1 MDDQRPR
8 GIRLSRKQRLNWL
21 RLIRSN
27 NVGPATFRDLITN
40 CGSAEQAIDMLPE
53 LSRRGGA
60 RKSIQ
65 VASVEEAE
73 AEMELISNF
82 GARLIGIG
90 EPEYPHALRQID
102 GAPPLLTVKGNIELT
117 QRVSVGIVGSR
128 NASISGNKFTAK
140 IAKDLGNTGYVITSG
155 LARGIDASAHL
166 ASLETGT
173 IAALAG
179 GIDRPYPPENIDLY
193 HRICHGDGLAI
204 TEMKFGWKPI
214 ARDFPRR
221 NRLIAG
227 VSMGLLVV
235 EAAKRSGSLITARNA
250 GEFGRLVFAVP
261 GSPFD
266 PRCGG
271 TNALL
276 KDGAILTTETS
287 DILSALAPLSNI
299 GSNASSSGSQNII
312 EETGEN
318 NIVPPDEDTRA
329 RIIDAM
335 GATPVEI
342 DDIIRHTGC
351 SAQIVYMVLL
361 ELDLAGRLQRHA
373 GGFVSYIFD
382 T

>member
-1 MDDQRPR
+1 MDGQRPR
-8 GIRLSRKQRLNWL
+8 GIRLTEKQRLNWL

-40 CGSAEQAIDMLPE
+40 CGSAEKAIEMLPE
-53 LSRRGGA
+53 LSRRGGS
-60 RKSIQ
+60 RKSIKI
-65 VASVEEAE
+65 ASIQEAE
-73 AEMELISNF
+73 AELEMISKF

-90 EPEYPHALRQID
+90 EPEYPSALRQID

-117 QRVSVGIVGSR
+117 QKVSVGVVGSR
-128 NASISGNKFTAK
+128 NASISGNKFASK
-140 IAKDLGNTGYVITSG
+140 VSKELGNAGYVIISG
-155 LARGIDASAHL
+155 LARGIDATAHI
-166 ASLETGT
+166 ASIETGT

-179 GIDRPYPPENIDLY
+179 GIDRPYPPENLELY
-193 HRICHGDGLAI
+193 HRICNGDGLAI

-235 EAAKRSGSLITARNA
+235 EAAMRSGSLITARNA
-250 GEFGRLVFAVP
+250 GDFGRLVFAVP

-266 PRCGG
+266 PRSGG

-276 KDGAILTTETS
+276 KDGAILTTES
-287 DILSALAPLSNI
+287 NDIIQALAPLNNI
-299 GSNASSSGSQNII
+299 QARTSNII
-312 EETGEN
+312 EETGDDN
-318 NIVPPDEDTRA
+318 ANFAPPDEDA
-329 RIIDAM
+329 RSLIIDAM

-351 SAQIVYMVLL
+351 AAQVVYMVLL
-361 ELDLAGRLQRHA
+361 ELDLAGRLQRHP
-373 GGFVSYIFD
+373 GGLVSFIFD

>member
-1 MDDQRPR
+1 MDYQRPR
-8 GIRLSRKQRLNWL
+8 GIRLTENQRLNWL

-27 NVGPATFRDLITN
+27 NVGPATFRELINN
-40 CGSAEQAIDMLPE
+40 CGSAEKAIDMLPE
-53 LSRRGGA
+53 LTRRGGSRRPIEVA
-60 RKSIQ
+60 SIQ
-65 VASVEEAE
+65 DAE
-73 AEMELISNF
+73 AEMEEISKF

-90 EPEYPHALRQID
+90 EPEYPAALRQID

-117 QRVSVGIVGSR
+117 QRLSVGIVGSR
-128 NASISGNKFTAK
+128 NASISGNKFTSR
-140 IAKDLGNTGYVITSG
+140 IAKGLGNAGYVITSG
-155 LARGIDASAHL
+155 LARGIDASAHM

-193 HRICHGDGLAI
+193 HRICNGDGLAI

-235 EAAKRSGSLITARNA
+235 EAAMRSGSLITARNA
-250 GEFGRLVFAVP
+250 GDFGRLVFAVP

-266 PRCGG
+266 PRSGG

-276 KDGAILTTETS
+276 KDGAILTTEIS
-287 DILSALAPLSNI
+287 DILQALEPLTNI
-299 GSNASSSGSQNII
+299 QSNASNTI
-312 EETGEN
+312 EEAGDNSVNMT
-318 NIVPPDEDTRA
+318 PPDEDA
-329 RIIDAM
+329 RGLIIDAM

-351 SAQIVYMVLL
+351 AAQIVYMVLL
-361 ELDLAGRLQRHA
+361 ELDLAGKLQRHP
-373 GGFVSYIFD
+373 GGLVSFIFD

>member
-1 MDDQRPR
+1 
-8 GIRLSRKQRLNWL
+8 
-21 RLIRSN
+21 
-27 NVGPATFRDLITN
+27 
-40 CGSAEQAIDMLPE
+40 MLPE
-53 LSRRGGA
+53 LTRRGGS
-60 RKSIQ
+60 RKSIEI
-65 VASVEEAE
+65 ASIQDAE
-73 AEMELISNF
+73 VEMEAISKF

-90 EPEYPHALRQID
+90 EPEYPTALRQID

-128 NASISGNKFTAK
+128 NASISGNKFASR
-140 IAKDLGNTGYVITSG
+140 IAKDLGNAGYVITSG
-155 LARGIDASAHL
+155 LARGIDASAHI

-193 HRICHGDGLAI
+193 HRICNGDGLAI

-235 EAAKRSGSLITARNA
+235 EAAMRSGSLITARNA
-250 GEFGRLVFAVP
+250 GDFGRLVFAVP

-266 PRCGG
+266 PRSGG

-287 DILSALAPLSNI
+287 DILHALAPLTNIQSNTP
-299 GSNASSSGSQNII
+299 NII
-312 EETGEN
+312 EETDGN
-318 NIVPPDEDTRA
+318 NADLTPPDEDA
-329 RIIDAM
+329 RGLIIDAM

-351 SAQIVYMVLL
+351 AAQTVYMVLL
-361 ELDLAGRLQRHA
+361 ELDLAGRLQRHP
-373 GGFVSYIFD
+373 GGLVSFIFD